1 MKENLDYQTT
11 RIWKVTLKKLRIL
24 HALLDQSIVE
34 ILERLVSAELE
45 RVNKESNND

>member
-1 MKENLDYQTT
+1 MEDNKLYQTT

-34 ILERLVSAELE
+34 ILERIVNEELE
-45 RVNKESNND
+45 RVQKEQAK